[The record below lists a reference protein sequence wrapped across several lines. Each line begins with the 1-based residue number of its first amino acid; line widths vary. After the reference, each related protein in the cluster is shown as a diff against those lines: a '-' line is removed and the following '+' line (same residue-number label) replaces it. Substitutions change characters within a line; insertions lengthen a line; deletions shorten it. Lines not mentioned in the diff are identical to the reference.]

1 MVYGVSMETTGVRP
15 PPARTINALPGHTT
29 RADEPES
36 LRADGSL
43 APPKHME
50 ALMTFMGEATFGIA
64 LEENRSIDV
73 VRLRGAV
80 TIKSG
85 LSWYRHKGLKVVRL
99 PDEFYSK
106 LGIDPQVARAL
117 PTSQNTPW
125 GVHLAVME
133 GITPFFICCDV
144 HPGSTLCGPHSRY
157 WDGDAVCATLHA
169 GMNTERALA
178 GLPLIDEE
186 VSLFALHGFD
196 PAEAGRRA
204 TARLEEDPEW
214 THPCIRGGKTTAAEW
229 KRLKEGHDA
238 GTLDDDDESKLSLWL
253 DHSARG
259 GKTTAAEWKRLQ
271 EGHDAGTLDDD
282 DESKLSLWLDHSARG
297 GKTTAAEWKRLKEG
311 HDAGTLDDDDE
322 SKLSLWLGKTTAA
335 EWKRLQEGHDAGTL
349 DDDDESKLSL
359 WLDHSARG
367 GKAGGKAKTAE
378 WNRLKEGR
386 DAGTLDDDEERKL
399 ALWRQVGMRSGATT
413 TTVEDLNELF
423 EGAALTTSPWLTYD
437 EMLDGLKNQKG
448 YEIKRFNLI
457 HECSEGQL
465 RYGWIHRPHG
475 RGTKVNGRT
484 YLKGLD
490 AAYRARRADDVAEAV
505 GMKDVELLTV
515 IGAKQE
521 LKASG
526 EPYRKRDTLGTLR
539 DAVRKLRARKQEESE
554 AAASADTD
562 ASADASASAD
572 ADADADADAENIMRR
587 AAAASAAAPAAAPA
601 AAAAA
606 AAAADTRSPPPRR
619 RRHRH
624 RRGAR

>member
-1 MVYGVSMETTGVRP
+1 METTGVRP

-99 PDEFYSK
+99 PDDFYTK

-229 KRLKEGHDA
+229 KRLQEGRDAGTLDDDDKSKLALWLAHCVRGGKAIAAEWKRLQEGRDA

-253 DHSARG
+253 DDSARG
-259 GKTTAAEWKRLQ
+259 GKQLPPSGIGFRRAATRARWTTMTSQSCRCGSARQLPPSGSGFK
-271 EGHDAGTLDDD
+271 EGRDAGTLDDD
-282 DESKLSLWLDHSARG
+282 DESKLALWLEHSAR
-297 GKTTAAEWKRLKEG
+297 K
-311 HDAGTLDDDDE
+311 AGE
-322 SKLSLWLGKTTAA
+322 
-335 EWKRLQEGHDAGTL
+335 
-349 DDDDESKLSL
+349 
-359 WLDHSARG
+359 
-367 GKAGGKAKTAE
+367 AGGKAKTAE
-378 WNRLKEGR
+378 WNRLQG
-386 DAGTLDDDEERKL
+386 G
-399 ALWRQVGMRSGATT
+399 
-413 TTVEDLNELF
+413 
-423 EGAALTTSPWLTYD
+423 
-437 EMLDGLKNQKG
+437 
-448 YEIKRFNLI
+448 
-457 HECSEGQL
+457 
-465 RYGWIHRPHG
+465 
-475 RGTKVNGRT
+475 
-484 YLKGLD
+484 
-490 AAYRARRADDVAEAV
+490 
-505 GMKDVELLTV
+505 
-515 IGAKQE
+515 
-521 LKASG
+521 
-526 EPYRKRDTLGTLR
+526 
-539 DAVRKLRARKQEESE
+539 
-554 AAASADTD
+554 
-562 ASADASASAD
+562 
-572 ADADADADAENIMRR
+572 
-587 AAAASAAAPAAAPA
+587 
-601 AAAAA
+601 
-606 AAAADTRSPPPRR
+606 PRR
-619 RRHRH
+619 GHAGRR
-624 RRGAR
+624 

>member
-1 MVYGVSMETTGVRP
+1 METTGVRP

-85 LSWYRHKGLKVVRL
+85 LSWYRYKGLKVVRL
-99 PDEFYSK
+99 PDDFYTK

-125 GVHLAVME
+125 GVHLAVKE

-144 HPGSTLCGPHSRY
+144 HPGSTLCGPNSRY

-229 KRLKEGHDA
+229 KRLQEGRDA
-238 GTLDDDDESKLSLWL
+238 GTLDDDDKSKLALWL
-253 DHSARG
+253 AHCV
-259 GKTTAAEWKRLQ
+259 
-271 EGHDAGTLDDD
+271 
-282 DESKLSLWLDHSARG
+282 
-297 GKTTAAEWKRLKEG
+297 
-311 HDAGTLDDDDE
+311 
-322 SKLSLWLGKTTAA
+322 
-335 EWKRLQEGHDAGTL
+335 
-349 DDDDESKLSL
+349 
-359 WLDHSARG
+359 RG
-367 GKAGGKAKTAE
+367 GKAGGKAGGKVIAAE
-378 WNRLKEGR
+378 WKRLKEGR
-386 DAGTLDDDEERKL
+386 DAGTLDDDDKSKLALWLEERGKAVEASNKAKTAEWNRLQEGRDAGTLDDDDKSKL

-423 EGAALTTSPWLTYD
+423 EGVALTTSPWLTYD

-448 YEIKRFNLI
+448 YEINRLHLM

-475 RGTKVNGRT
+475 RGTKVGRT

-490 AAYRARRADDVAEAV
+490 AAYRARGADDVAEAV
-505 GMKDVELLTV
+505 GVKDVALLTRV
-515 IGAKQE
+515 GAKAE

-526 EPYRKRDTLGTLR
+526 EPYRKKDTLGTLR

-554 AAASADTD
+554 AAADADTD
-562 ASADASASAD
+562 ASADASADATAD
-572 ADADADADAENIMRR
+572 ATADADADADAENIMRR
-587 AAAASAAAPAAAPA
+587 AAAAPAASSRRQLPPPAPAASSRRQLPPPAPAASSRRQLAAAAP
-601 AAAAA
+601 
-606 AAAADTRSPPPRR
+606 PPPPTPTRR
-619 RRHRH
+619 PVKQREQE
-624 RRGAR
+624 